1 MGRKKDSFWQHA
13 EDLNG
18 RFKCNYCGRE
28 FAGGATRIKSHL
40 SGLKGNEIDICASV
54 PEDVRAI
61 AFEVIGGSIRRDKAI
76 VGSSNIEGCLNSASA
91 QGMQKL
97 DEIISFDSLD
107 ENVRILREKLK
118 ALTHREADIQRE
130 LEKLESLPGK
140 RRKNIE
146 VDTWLTDAKQRK
158 EQVFSME
165 TELKNLTQEVTKV
178 AERKLPESLT
188 LEDADESGEEDLL
201 GTIKLLRAIRA
212 LENLSEKKSKFL
224 RECFLYCA
232 LYPANKEF
240 EREDLIR
247 KFADEGLLDGEKS
260 LEGQFEEGLNILYQ
274 LQKHGMLEVGSN
286 HRGGNQALMHEFS
299 RATAM
304 NIIEGKRRFMIRVNM
319 GLKRMPE
326 IQYSEHVEIME
337 KVSFVNNEIEEI
349 SLTKSPNCL
358 KLSTLLLG
366 WNPLRKINDSF
377 FHHMPAIQVL
387 DLSNTQL
394 EILPDAVSDLK
405 TLTAL
410 LLSHCNY
417 LKYVPSLAKLQALK
431 RLDLS
436 YTAITE
442 LPQGLDMLLT
452 LRWLDLLGL
461 HELKILPGSVIF
473 RLINLQYLALPWY
486 SALAKVKAD
495 DVKDLKKLETFTCN
509 FYDLREFN
517 DYKRSMQAENRGLRS
532 HIFGLGLSEVPEEFE
547 MELEKDN
554 KVVVIGKLKPEIPLR
569 LHVQEENAAM
579 TPVLPSHGIQDLDIK
594 GCNNINNIQNM
605 LSPANYG
612 LNSSSELLSTSSPP
626 TQNHQLH
633 FTNNAP
639 FQNASDSANIKD
651 VESRFDVES
660 VNISEVRELS
670 GGGVKTS
677 RNEAVAAS
685 KRPRNETMCEVLSST
700 RTTTSSSLRL
710 FNVLHFD
717 EIYDQ
722 EVSSILCKENVA
734 TRPVLPPHGIQ
745 DLDIEGGNNIQNM
758 LTPTNYGLN
767 CSSELLSTSSPPKQN
782 HQLHFTNN
790 APFQNVSESAPI
802 KDVRSSF
809 DVQSVHISEVRELSG
824 GGVKKSGNEAAAASK
839 RPRNETPSPFSAF
852 KVRKVK
858 LGDRIT
864 ALQKL
869 VSPFGKTRTDSVLV
883 EAIEYIRFLHEQVTV
898 LSIPYMKNN
907 GAPIQ
912 HQQDSSKCKISDQG
926 PKPDLRNRGLC
937 LVPVSSTFPV
947 AEGV

>member
-304 NIIEGKRRFMIRVNM
+304 NIIE
-319 GLKRMPE
+319 
-326 IQYSEHVEIME
+326 
-337 KVSFVNNEIEEI
+337 
-349 SLTKSPNCL
+349 
-358 KLSTLLLG
+358 
-366 WNPLRKINDSF
+366 
-377 FHHMPAIQVL
+377 
-387 DLSNTQL
+387 
-394 EILPDAVSDLK
+394 DAVSDLK